1 LFAYTRTMKRCLV
14 MKVVPALVVLMMLG
28 LATAVA
34 DSAEK
39 PKASASTSR
48 STVTDEDAIR
58 ASSRAFETAFNKG
71 DVKAIAALWTEDGDY
86 HDEEG
91 AIFKGREAIA
101 GAYREFFEANPDSR
115 LRIVIDSLKLVNDSA
130 AIEDGRAIATTA
142 SGAPAISKYSVVHV
156 KAGGKW
162 LMSTVRDT
170 RVETPSTYA
179 QLEDF
184 EWLIGNWVAEEN
196 GSKTTYE
203 CRWVANKSFIER
215 KYVVTH
221 ADQSVSGGL
230 QIIGWNAQEG
240 CVQSW
245 NFASDGGHSIG
256 KWQPHDKGWAAEV
269 SGMTGQGVST
279 SAYNVFTKLDDNAC
293 TWQSQRRRVG
303 DQDLPDTD
311 EVVIKRQAK

>member
-1 LFAYTRTMKRCLV
+1 MRPVYV
-14 MKVVPALVVLMMLG
+14 GGSLG
-28 LATAVA
+28 LALAFLIATADA
-34 DSAEK
+34 QDK
-39 PKASASTSR
+39 TSR
-48 STVTDEDAIR
+48 AKPAKTIVTTAASSDEALLR
-58 ASSRAFETAFNKG
+58 EGSRAFEAAFNKG
-71 DVKAIAALWTEDGDY
+71 DAKAIAALWAEDGDY
-86 HDEEG
+86 HDEDGE
-91 AIFKGREAIA
+91 IYKGRDAIA
-101 GAYREFFEANPDSR
+101 KVYLQFFAANPESKI
-115 LRIVIDSLKLVNDSA
+115 RIVIDSLRLVNDSA
-130 AIEDGRAIATTA
+130 AIEDGRSIATTS

-196 GSKTTYE
+196 GSKTVYE

-230 QIIGWNAQEG
+230 QIIGWNAQDG

-256 KWQPHDKGWAAEV
+256 KWQAQEKGWAAEV

-279 SAYNVFTKLDDNAC
+279 SALNTFTKLDDNAC
-293 TWQSQRRRVG
+293 TWQSIRRRIG
-303 DQDLPDTD
+303 DQDLADTD
-311 EVVIKRQAK
+311 EVVIKRQASKK